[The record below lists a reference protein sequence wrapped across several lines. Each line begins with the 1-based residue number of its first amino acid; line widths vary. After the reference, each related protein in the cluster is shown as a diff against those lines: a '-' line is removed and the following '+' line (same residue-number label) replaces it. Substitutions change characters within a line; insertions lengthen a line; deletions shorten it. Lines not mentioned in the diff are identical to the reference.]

1 MRRPSEIWPHASRPG
16 SGRCR
21 AGLPRVDQSRPIW
34 WSCLAKRASVCTV
47 GATTSLRSTFWP
59 LAPPNPFPGFH
70 RASLPASGLGAART
84 TTSCIGR
91 ARPRASRQGA
101 ASASVRWRA
110 AGRETPSSTLHRQG
124 THRLCT
130 TSDRRPGPV
139 SPALALLEA
148 WAVSRRGSLSWLPSV
163 SLWEGLCSD
172 SRKRASRRPL
182 VTHARPRNCAPG
194 ARVAE
199 QHGRDGRGGRGRLQ
213 LARRQAAQHG
223 QKSPLRSEALRSLA
237 PHATRRLSG
246 ASLSAGP
253 AFCLHEREYRAA
265 ATRWHEASRSPAGVA
280 VAEAHFGRSRLNLYA
295 ALQAPGHR
303 GPLAH
308 GGRRRLGQ
316 VPQGVSGW

>member
-1 MRRPSEIWPHASRPG
+1 MAAGGEGLPLHGRLATRRPILSTGVALQARTARWHAPTTAPSCSKAYIRPSATSATACRMRRPSEIWPQMPRRAAPGRPVSADLVVLLG
-16 SGRCR
+16 QTGF
-21 AGLPRVDQSRPIW
+21 A
-34 WSCLAKRASVCTV
+34 VCTAGV
-47 GATTSLRSTFWP
+47 TTSLPSTFWP
-59 LAPPNPFPGFH
+59 HAPPNPFPGFH

-199 QHGRDGRGGRGRLQ
+199 QHGRDGRSGRGRVQ
-213 LARRQAAQHG
+213 LARRQVAQHG
-223 QKSPLRSEALRSLA
+223 QKGPLGGVRAEALRSLA
-237 PHATRRLSG
+237 PHATRRL
-246 ASLSAGP
+246 
-253 AFCLHEREYRAA
+253 
-265 ATRWHEASRSPAGVA
+265 
-280 VAEAHFGRSRLNLYA
+280 
-295 ALQAPGHR
+295 
-303 GPLAH
+303 
-308 GGRRRLGQ
+308 RRLA
-316 VPQGVSGW
+316 